1 MAAVATLALVGLA
14 LWTVLSFAVAVAIG
28 RAFHRMEPIPVRTSS
43 RRIVDLRNSR

>member
-14 LWTVLSFAVAVAIG
+14 LWTVLSFAVSVAIG
-28 RAFHRMEPIPVRTSS
+28 RTFRRMETIPVRTSS